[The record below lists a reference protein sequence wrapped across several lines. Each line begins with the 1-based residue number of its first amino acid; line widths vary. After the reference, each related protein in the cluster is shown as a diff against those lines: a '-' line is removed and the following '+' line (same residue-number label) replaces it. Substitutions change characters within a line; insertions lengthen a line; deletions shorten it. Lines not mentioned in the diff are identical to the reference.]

1 MTYSGINL
9 TKVVKYVYT
18 ENYKV
23 LLKEMK
29 EDTNRSSR
37 HGSVVM
43 NLTSIHEDDCSI
55 LGLGQWVKDPALP

>member
-29 EDTNRSSR
+29 EDTNKWEDLCV
-37 HGSVVM
+37 HGLKDLVKM
-43 NLTSIHEDDCSI
+43 LI
-55 LGLGQWVKDPALP
+55 LLQMIYRFNS